1 MTCRL
6 SDAISSVAGV
16 DGCLGDRGTPELR
29 TRLGKRKGGDVSG
42 ARLELEISQ
51 VSGSGNPYDFNGFRA
66 PPGSR
71 PTASIVIDTL
81 GSHMHQGSS
90 AWPRYNYYGKS
101 GCLSG
106 PSQI

>member
-16 DGCLGDRGTPELR
+16 NGGLGDRGTPELR
-29 TRLGKRKGGDVSG
+29 TRMGERKGGDASG
-42 ARLELEISQ
+42 AGLEISQ

-71 PTASIVIDTL
+71 PTASIVIDAL
-81 GSHMHQGSS
+81 GSRMHQGSS